1 MAVPKYHEFMKPL
14 LERLA
19 DGREH
24 KLRDLYAAPAND
36 FRLTDADRAEYLPS
50 GLIMASPRLRPH
62 QRDHNHKTLV
72 RETGLLC
79 DWGHM
84 RRNEYV

>member
-24 KLRDLYAAPAND
+24 KLRDLYADLAQT
-36 FRLTDADRAEYLPS
+36 FRLTEADRAEYLPS
-50 GLIMASPRLRPH
+50 GNQPLYHNRIGWAKTYLKIRRP
-62 QRDHNHKTLV
+62 
-72 RETGLLC
+72 ET
-79 DWGHM
+79 
-84 RRNEYV
+84 

>member
-24 KLRDLYAAPAND
+24 KLRDLYAALAQT
-36 FRLTDADRAEYLPS
+36 FRLTEADRAEYLP
-50 GLIMASPRLRPH
+50 GGKQPLY
-62 QRDHNHKTLV
+62 HNRIRIVITKTIGFTCCFRHLDFRSKQV
-72 RETGLLC
+72 ILLC
-79 DWGHM
+79 
-84 RRNEYV
+84 

>member
-14 LERLA
+14 PERLA

-24 KLRDLYAAPAND
+24 KLRDLYAALAND

-50 GLIMASPRLRPH
+50 GRQHLY
-62 QRDHNHKTLV
+62 HNRIGWAKTYLV
-72 RETGLLC
+72 KAGLLESPC
-79 DWGHM
+79 FI
-84 RRNEYV
+84 RIPNSR